1 MIYSMQHIEE
11 AIQNYSPTVM
21 FRGTPC
27 SILIF
32 SRYQLNITKFSR
44 QYYQRLWELIYYPYL
59 VSGVV
64 RPGEILV
71 IMGASILPMF
81 SIWCSKTRRDIG
93 YYGSGWI
100 WKIYSTEY
108 SSLQKYGETRGNK
121 FSWQI
126 VFINVNSYS
135 IQNCL

>member
-44 QYYQRLWELIYYPYL
+44 QYYQRLWELIYYPCLVDISYILQYL
-59 VSGVV
+59 VDTTSSCSGSQYTYFQQ
-64 RPGEILV
+64 ILAIYYHV
-71 IMGASILPMF
+71 QQILRLGVSGSQYTYF
-81 SIWCSKTRRDIG
+81 QQILAIYYLVLQILLLAVLGVCLFLVDI
-93 YYGSGWI
+93 S
-100 WKIYSTEY
+100 
-108 SSLQKYGETRGNK
+108 
-121 FSWQI
+121 
-126 VFINVNSYS
+126 
-135 IQNCL
+135 